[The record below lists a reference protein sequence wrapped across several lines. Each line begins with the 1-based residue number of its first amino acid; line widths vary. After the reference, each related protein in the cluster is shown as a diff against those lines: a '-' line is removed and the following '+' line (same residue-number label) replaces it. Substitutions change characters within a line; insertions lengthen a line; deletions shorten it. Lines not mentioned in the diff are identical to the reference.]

1 MVELCPHCGENGLRI
16 SLYGLECR
24 CGWSPTVENCALC
37 LCVESCEG
45 HFYGKS
51 EAKNRVFATS
61 GCMTLTPALFVSAV
75 GVVIKQAAQ

>member
-1 MVELCPHCGENGLRI
+1 MAELCPHCGENGLRI
-16 SLYGLECR
+16 SLYGIECR

-51 EAKNRVFATS
+51 EAKNRGVKMCEACS
-61 GCMTLTPALFVSAV
+61 TPVDV
-75 GVVIKQAAQ
+75 